1 MAALPGLDDFN
12 YMYDKNG
19 LYYTYIA
26 LYYIKMIIYI
36 ALLVLCLV
44 NIYAILYRQG
54 RWRTMPLLF
63 FYIYALIAAIFK
75 NVVNVFYFTFANWSE
90 VLYVLEPIAK
100 FNVGAVQI
108 WIIIV
113 LTC

>member
-1 MAALPGLDDFN
+1 MAALPGLDNFSD
-12 YMYDKNG
+12 MYDKNG
-19 LYYTYIA
+19 LYYTYIV
-26 LYYIKMIIYI
+26 LYYIKMLSDI

-44 NIYAILYRQG
+44 NIYTILYRQG

-75 NVVNVFYFTFANWSE
+75 NVVNLFYFTFATWE
-90 VLYVLEPIAK
+90 QVLYVLEPIAK

-113 LTC
+113 LTV